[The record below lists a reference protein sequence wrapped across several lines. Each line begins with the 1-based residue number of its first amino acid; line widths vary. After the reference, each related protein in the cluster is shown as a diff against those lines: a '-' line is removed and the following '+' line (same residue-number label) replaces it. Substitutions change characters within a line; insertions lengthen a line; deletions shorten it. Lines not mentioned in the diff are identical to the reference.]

1 MLTFTNLEVM
11 PVRVYGWKFSR
22 NYKKATEK
30 QFLLAALDA
39 PKLSQTEF
47 YALKTN
53 LLKSCMHDQTHAAL
67 E

>member
-11 PVRVYGWKFSR
+11 PVRVYRWKFLR
-22 NYKKATEK
+22 NCKKATEK

-47 YALKTN
+47 YAL
-53 LLKSCMHDQTHAAL
+53 
-67 E
+67 